1 MAQVNETR
9 RGTLHRP
16 VDTFLGKEMCKIS
29 YFLNVLGV
37 IRSDGGIEQRSLGN
51 FASINDPSTTTEK
64 LSMQPLYK
72 EFMKLELL
80 NYGNLISN
88 NFGTANREP
97 EKSLS
102 GYQSDPSMAG
112 DLNRDLGL
120 GEAGSQRP
128 KHRPPVPSKPNVQSA
143 ALLGASLAFGA
154 QGMNTVTTPR
164 SANGTRHPR
173 TLAMMDLGTLDG
185 EPMQQDTAVR
195 SSTGLVGVRIKQFN
209 ETQGS
214 TLSQTVSSLHPEP
227 VGPQQIAA
235 QLAVGKSTV
244 RPPPAIPSKG
254 NRAVNSP
261 ARQNDPKQG
270 PNHETSA
277 SSVLSHVARSN
288 GVHDQQDSAAKG
300 VSSLVTDTT
309 RPFTDPLGHRDVVS
323 NGSVGPQRKEHTGP
337 SLLSS
342 SLGKAVLQLPQPELQ
357 KNTSL
362 SQGNQGPPLP
372 PRPMVPVN
380 TSHASQQ
387 TVPAKNVIRK
397 NDPAIDN
404 KLNVSRIGGP
414 MSIRTT
420 IPNARD
426 PRSQMLPS
434 RSSSSSLRP
443 QHSGLSE
450 SSPTKG
456 MRQTL
461 RQETKSDHNETK
473 RRRKFQ
479 RPRIIKTHPN
489 KHREGDRKRWRDRIT
504 ERERKRYEGVWA
516 ANRGLLIDENS
527 PPGSSTTPLREMVL
541 NLVVR
546 DIWSRSRLQPI
557 LLGQI
562 WDLVCHDNRRML
574 TRQEFV
580 VGMWL
585 IDQSLKGRKL
595 PIRVSQSVW
604 DSVHIPDGMGGF
616 RKSGPTR
623 GQPPPGPPEP
633 LAATLA
639 EQTPKGDVGVC

>member
-1 MAQVNETR
+1 M
-9 RGTLHRP
+9 
-16 VDTFLGKEMCKIS
+16 
-29 YFLNVLGV
+29 
-37 IRSDGGIEQRSLGN
+37 N
-51 FASINDPSTTTEK
+51 FSS
-64 LSMQPLYK
+64 
-72 EFMKLELL
+72 
-80 NYGNLISN
+80 YGNLISN
-88 NFGTANREP
+88 NRGARLQYSNFGTANREP

-120 GEAGSQRP
+120 GEACSRRP
-128 KHRPPVPSKPNVQSA
+128 KHRPPVPSKPNAQSA
-143 ALLGASLAFGA
+143 ALLGASLAFDA
-154 QGMNTVTTPR
+154 QGMNTVTTPQP
-164 SANGTRHPR
+164 ANSTKHPR
-173 TLAMMDLGTLDG
+173 TLAVMDLGTLDS
-185 EPMQQDTAVR
+185 EPMQQDTALR
-195 SSTGLVGVRIKQFN
+195 SSTGLVGGRIKQFN

-244 RPPPAIPSKG
+244 RPPPAIPSRG
-254 NRAVNSP
+254 NRAVNSS

-288 GVHDQQDSAAKG
+288 GLHDQQDSAAKG
-300 VSSLVTDTT
+300 VSSFVTN
-309 RPFTDPLGHRDVVS
+309 PLGHRDVVP

-337 SLLSS
+337 SLLSN
-342 SLGKAVLQLPQPELQ
+342 SLGKAVLQMPQPELQ

-380 TSHASQQ
+380 TSNPSQQ

-404 KLNVSRIGGP
+404 KLNVARIGGP
-414 MSIRTT
+414 MSIRTA

-450 SSPTKG
+450 SSLAGALAASSLASSRAPSPSKRNTPPPPPPHRGSRSRTPLNPLPRTPSPTKG

-461 RQETKSDHNETK
+461 RQETKSDHDETK

-527 PPGSSTTPLREMVL
+527 PPGSSTTPLRDMVL

-604 DSVHIPDGMGGF
+604 DSVHIPG
-616 RKSGPTR
+616 S
-623 GQPPPGPPEP
+623 
-633 LAATLA
+633 
-639 EQTPKGDVGVC
+639 C

>member
-1 MAQVNETR
+1 
-9 RGTLHRP
+9 
-16 VDTFLGKEMCKIS
+16 
-29 YFLNVLGV
+29 
-37 IRSDGGIEQRSLGN
+37 
-51 FASINDPSTTTEK
+51 
-64 LSMQPLYK
+64 
-72 EFMKLELL
+72 
-80 NYGNLISN
+80 
-88 NFGTANREP
+88 
-97 EKSLS
+97 
-102 GYQSDPSMAG
+102 MAG

-128 KHRPPVPSKPNVQSA
+128 KHRPPVPSKPNAQSA

-154 QGMNTVTTPR
+154 QGMNTVTTPQ
-164 SANGTRHPR
+164 SANGTKQPK
-173 TLAMMDLGTLDG
+173 TLAVMDLGTLDG
-185 EPMQQDTAVR
+185 EPMKQDTALR
-195 SSTGLVGVRIKQFN
+195 SSTGLVGGRIKQFN

-270 PNHETSA
+270 PNHETSV
-277 SSVLSHVARSN
+277 SSVVSHVTRSN
-288 GVHDQQDSAAKG
+288 GLRDQQDTAAKG
-300 VSSLVTDTT
+300 VSSLVTDTA
-309 RPFTDPLGHRDVVS
+309 RQFTDPLGHRDVVS
-323 NGSVGPQRKEHTGP
+323 NRSVGPQRKEHMGP

-342 SLGKAVLQLPQPELQ
+342 SLDKAVLQLPQPELQ

-397 NDPAIDN
+397 HDPAMDN
-404 KLNVSRIGGP
+404 KLNVARIGGP

-450 SSPTKG
+450 SSLAGALAASSLASSRAHHIQKEYS
-456 MRQTL
+456 RAHASRLSLIL
-461 RQETKSDHNETK
+461 RRETKKRSRRK
-473 RRRKFQ
+473 QRRRKSQ

-527 PPGSSTTPLREMVL
+527 SPGSSTTPLRDMVL

-595 PIRVSQSVW
+595 PIRVSRSVW
-604 DSVHIPDGMGGF
+604 DSVHIPG
-616 RKSGPTR
+616 S
-623 GQPPPGPPEP
+623 
-633 LAATLA
+633 
-639 EQTPKGDVGVC
+639 C

>member
-1 MAQVNETR
+1 
-9 RGTLHRP
+9 
-16 VDTFLGKEMCKIS
+16 
-29 YFLNVLGV
+29 
-37 IRSDGGIEQRSLGN
+37 
-51 FASINDPSTTTEK
+51 
-64 LSMQPLYK
+64 
-72 EFMKLELL
+72 MKLELL

-450 SSPTKG
+450 SSLAGALAASSLASSRAPSPSKKSTPPPPPPHRGSRSRTPLNPLPRTPSPTKG

-604 DSVHIPDGMGGF
+604 DSVHIPG
-616 RKSGPTR
+616 S
-623 GQPPPGPPEP
+623 
-633 LAATLA
+633 
-639 EQTPKGDVGVC
+639 C